1 MSSLMIPG
9 WDQVIRI
16 ILPMR
21 VDMEIKREAQGLL
34 TAGRDLII
42 KEQGNLSSCV
52 E

>member
-1 MSSLMIPG
+1 MIPG

-21 VDMEIKREAQGLL
+21 VDIEVRREVQGLL
-34 TAGRDLII
+34 TAGIDLII
-42 KEQGNLSSCV
+42 KEQGNLSPCV

>member
-1 MSSLMIPG
+1 MIPV

-16 ILPMR
+16 ILPR
-21 VDMEIKREAQGLL
+21 GGDMEIKREARGLL